1 VGVSQDRSAA
11 EHRSGPP
18 SGPSSL
24 SVTVLGCSGSY
35 AGPGGA
41 CSGYLLDDGTTKVWV
56 DAGSG
61 TLANLQRHLAV
72 DEVDALVLSHE
83 HPDHWGDLEGV
94 HVLWK
99 YRLKRK
105 GFPVYAPAGLRQ
117 RTYEPS
123 SSAFTWHDVTDGDT
137 VEVGTMAFTFS
148 RTDHG
153 PETLG
158 MRVDA
163 GGRSFGYSADTGPA
177 WSLEA
182 LGPGLYLAL
191 CEATMTI
198 EEEGTLQHLSAR
210 QAGSTARAAGAG
222 RLVLT
227 HLWATLDPEQS
238 RRDGAAAFG
247 APVDVATVGARYE
260 L

>member
-1 VGVSQDRSAA
+1 MG
-11 EHRSGPP
+11 
-18 SGPSSL
+18 L
-24 SVTVLGCSGSY
+24 TVTVLGCSGSY
-35 AGPGGA
+35 PGPGGA
-41 CSGYLLDDGTTKVWV
+41 CSGYLLDDGSTRVWV

-61 TLANLQRHLAV
+61 TMANLQRHV
-72 DEVDALVLSHE
+72 RFDEVDAIVLSHE
-83 HPDHWGDLEGV
+83 HPDHWSDLEGWRIV
-94 HVLWK
+94 WQ
-99 YRLKRK
+99 YRLERE

-117 RTYEPS
+117 RTYDPESP
-123 SSAFTWHDVTDGDT
+123 AFAWHEVTDGDT
-137 VEVGTMAFTFS
+137 VTIGTMNFTFS
-148 RTDHG
+148 RTDHD

-163 GGRSFGYSADTGPA
+163 GGRSLGYSADTGSL

-182 LGPGLYLAL
+182 LGPGLDLAL

-210 QAGSTARAAGAG
+210 QAGFSAKAAGAG

-227 HLWATLDPEQS
+227 HLWSTLDPEQS
-238 RRDGAAAFG
+238 RRDGSEAFG

-260 L
+260 V